1 LAELDTVGH
10 DLPATPDRLHTL
22 NEIGR
27 VLSST
32 LDLLSLFET
41 IYDQVSRVMDTT
53 LFFIGLVQPER
64 HVISLPY
71 FREEGTLHTDQE
83 VPLGNSVTS
92 LVIERNL
99 RLLFNTD
106 AEYLEFAEANGLPEI
121 LIGDEENLPS
131 LSQIF
136 VPLNTDNR
144 SIGALSVQSTR
155 THAYQ
160 PEDMQTLSVI
170 ASQAAVAIANASLFA
185 QTQTNLDQMRAM
197 LDVAQKINGSLELST
212 VLDELLSGM
221 RPVLPY
227 YLATVLLPN
236 IDEACLEIVGTIGP
250 DVENWRST
258 VKIPF
263 GQGVTGQVYLTGE
276 PLRVGDVQSFPG
288 YVGAD
293 DSVRSEMAVP
303 LRQRD
308 RIVGVLNV
316 ERAEV
321 NAFSSSELDLL
332 MLFASQAA
340 IAIENA
346 RLFTE
351 QRNRVYDLQTIQS
364 IVQKLTPL
372 HDIPSIAELVNRE
385 LKQLIDYHACRLFFL
400 DESHK
405 LLVPLTESGTPI
417 GDLRLRVG
425 EGVAGWIAQSGES
438 VVIPNTL
445 QDSRAAQ
452 IAGTPVRKESMI
464 GAPLVYEGK
473 VRGVITLSKLGINQ
487 FDENSL
493 RLLEIISAQ
502 TAIAFDRARLYDEL
516 RTEAITDPLTKLYN
530 RRYLLERFK
539 EEKSRAIRNNHTLA
553 AIMLDIDTF
562 KRVNDRYGHDAGD
575 VVLQEMALVIRAAV
589 RAEDI
594 VARYGGEEFCILL
607 PEIPVDEAERVAERL
622 RAMIQRRVLPET
634 AGVRNVTVSVG
645 MALLR
650 RDDLGG
656 ELFSRA
662 DHAMYAVKHVG
673 GNRVCIPDGNAYRFY
688 GEPPTDADDRAD
700 PQIVG

>member
-1 LAELDTVGH
+1 LDTVGH
-10 DLPATPDRLHTL
+10 DLPETPDRLTTL

-32 LDLLSLFET
+32 LDLLELFET
-41 IYDQVSRVMDTT
+41 IYEQISRVMDTT

-64 HVISLPY
+64 NVITLPY

-106 AEYLEFAEANGLPEI
+106 VEYLEFAEANGLPEI

-136 VPLNTDNR
+136 VPMNTGNR
-144 SIGALSVQSTR
+144 AIGALSVQSTR
-155 THAYQ
+155 TYAYK

-170 ASQAAVAIANASLFA
+170 ASQAAVAIQNASLFA
-185 QTQTNLDQMRAM
+185 QTQNNLDEMKAM

-227 YLATVLLPN
+227 HLATVLLPN
-236 IDEACLEIVGTIGP
+236 MDEGCLEIVGTIGP
-250 DVENWRST
+250 DVESWRST

-263 GQGVTGQVYLTGE
+263 GQGVTGKVFVTGE
-276 PLRVGDVQSFPG
+276 PLMVGDVTEFPG
-288 YVGAD
+288 YVGAEE
-293 DSVRSEMAVP
+293 SIRSEMAVP
-303 LRQRD
+303 LKRRD

-316 ERAEV
+316 ERVEE
-321 NAFSSSELDLL
+321 NAFTRSELDLL
-332 MLFASQAA
+332 LLFASQAA

-372 HDIPSIAELVNRE
+372 HDVPSIAELVNRE

-400 DESHK
+400 DENHK
-405 LLVPLTESGTPI
+405 LLVPLSESGTPI

-425 EGVAGWIAQSGES
+425 EGVAGWIAQAGES
-438 VVIPNTL
+438 VIIPNTL
-445 QDSRAAQ
+445 QDKRAAQ
-452 IAGTPVRKESMI
+452 IAGTPVREESMM
-464 GAPLVYEGK
+464 GTPLVYEGK

-539 EEKSRAIRNNHTLA
+539 EEKSRAIRNDHTLA

-688 GEPPTDADDRAD
+688 GEPPTDSDDRVD